1 MSKIDD
7 LIEKLENENEKQ
19 NTDLKEFFRK
29 EMIETLR
36 EDKEKDMNKPFI
48 ISYKNIV
55 DKTSAF
61 LNSELLVED
70 PITASVIFEYL
81 LWNGYFS
88 KNNFYQYRMDE
99 RINNFSGFG
108 ADIMRGNGVC
118 LNNATML
125 SDVLKSMDYNACTSV
140 CYVHE
145 NAEIPD
151 EKREKMPIDRSVY
164 KGNTLLEKL
173 KVKKAILASYALRP
187 ITKKVGNHAIVLS
200 EYNGEFYGIDPTNLC
215 FMTHSNENQLQSLNG
230 LVDFDLKPTFTHYLN
245 SDEVDNIKEM
255 YENMNK
261 FANKDVSFL
270 AGNSIKDFYQEKV
283 EFCDSK
289 KNILKDFHEECL
301 NDIDIVCK
309 TLTKNKIR

>member
-1 MSKIDD
+1 
-7 LIEKLENENEKQ
+7 
-19 NTDLKEFFRK
+19 
-29 EMIETLR
+29 
-36 EDKEKDMNKPFI
+36 
-48 ISYKNIV
+48 
-55 DKTSAF
+55 
-61 LNSELLVED
+61 
-70 PITASVIFEYL
+70 
-81 LWNGYFS
+81 
-88 KNNFYQYRMDE
+88 
-99 RINNFSGFG
+99 
-108 ADIMRGNGVC
+108 MRGNGVC

-125 SDVLKSMDYNACTSV
+125 SDVLKSMDYSACTSV

-151 EKREKMPIDRSVY
+151 ENREKMPIDRNVY

-215 FMTHSNENQLQSLNG
+215 FMTHSNENQLQYLNG

-255 YENMNK
+255 YENMNE

-270 AGNSIKDFYQEKV
+270 DGSSIKDFYQEKV

-309 TLTKNKIR
+309 TLTKNKNR

>member
-7 LIEKLENENEKQ
+7 LIEKLEKENEKQ

-36 EDKEKDMNKPFI
+36 EDKEKDKNKPFI

-125 SDVLKSMDYNACTSV
+125 SDVLKSMDYSACTSV

-151 EKREKMPIDRSVY
+151 ENREKMPIDRNVY

-255 YENMNK
+255 YENMNE

-270 AGNSIKDFYQEKV
+270 DGSSIKDFYQEKV

-309 TLTKNKIR
+309 TLTKNKNR

>member
-7 LIEKLENENEKQ
+7 LIEKLEKENEKQ
-19 NTDLKEFFRK
+19 NTELRDFFRK

-36 EDKEKDMNKPFI
+36 ENKEKDMNKPFI

-125 SDVLKSMDYNACTSV
+125 SDVLKSLDYNAYTSV

-173 KVKKAILASYALRP
+173 KVKNAILASYALRP

-255 YENMNK
+255 YENMNE

-270 AGNSIKDFYQEKV
+270 DGNSIKDFYQEKV